1 MNTRNPLN
9 QIILPPLI
17 VMLLLTLLVGI
28 TAFQL
33 TDTWRHSA
41 QNTVRDAVH
50 AVVLTN
56 IRWELSQADS
66 ALQTN
71 PEEARLRWQEARQQ
85 VNMLAESSPN
95 SPELLLL
102 KNFIANDRNMH
113 NIRSLLQQSFLNPK
127 LAETRQELEALQQ
140 YSRFVTAAVTT
151 SMLFLGTLLTSI
163 TAKDLTRLVKALIQS
178 RDLNTK
184 IQEEERR
191 RIAQDL
197 HDGAIQ
203 EMIDLKR
210 HYSAEK
216 VDHIITSLRRVCHNL
231 KPQVLDDLGLPAALE
246 FLADDLRET
255 GLTSVQ
261 MTVDAEGL
269 NRLPKD
275 YELPLFRVIQEL
287 LTNIKHHAEA
297 TQATLTVAYDP
308 SESPMLS
315 GYVTDNGKGF
325 EPKATTSKSMGL
337 TGVQERVQQ
346 LGGRLNIESKPGQGS
361 RFQFFIPVRS
371 QPHG

>member
-1 MNTRNPLN
+1 MNARNTLN

-56 IRWELSQADS
+56 IRWELSQAES
-66 ALQTN
+66 VLKTN
-71 PEEARLRWQEARQQ
+71 PEETRQRWQEARQQ
-85 VNMLAESSPN
+85 VNMLAETSPN

-102 KNFIANDRNMH
+102 KNFIANDRNIH
-113 NIRSLLQQSFLNPK
+113 NIRSLLKQPFLSPK
-127 LAETRQELEALQQ
+127 LAETRRELEELQQ
-140 YSRFVTAAVTT
+140 YSRFVTAAVTV
-151 SMLFLGTLLTSI
+151 SMLFLGTLLTAI

-197 HDGAIQ
+197 HDGVIQ

-210 HYSAEK
+210 HYSEGK

-261 MTVDAEGL
+261 MTVDTEGL
-269 NRLPKD
+269 GRLPKD

-325 EPKATTSKSMGL
+325 EPKATTSKHMGL

>member
-102 KNFIANDRNMH
+102 KNFIANDHNMH